1 MGKSRRKKHFTPAK
15 RERKK
20 VDFTPASERPQINPL
35 PQPVSSQS
43 VTQPQVTPTIRYP
56 YIATEL
62 RTIGIVAGIM
72 ILILVVLRFV
82 LT

>member
-1 MGKSRRKKHFTPAK
+1 MSKSRRKKHFTPAK
-15 RERKK
+15 RESNKAN
-20 VDFTPASERPQINPL
+20 FTPALEHPQVAPV
-35 PQPVSSQS
+35 PQPVSSQD
-43 VTQPQVTPTIRYP
+43 VAQPQTSPPVRYP

-82 LT
+82 LS

>member
-1 MGKSRRKKHFTPAK
+1 MSKSRHKKHFTPAK
-15 RERKK
+15 RESRGGN
-20 VDFTPASERPQINPL
+20 FAPASERPQVASL
-35 PQPVSSQS
+35 SQPVLSQK
-43 VTQPQVTPTIRYP
+43 VAQPQVTPPMRYP

-72 ILILVVLRFV
+72 MLILVVLRFV